1 MGWPPEKTYTR
12 RPVCREAVSRIRL
25 VVSLMGSLRVAPD
38 VVCFS
43 TMLSGTNGL
52 TSFAL
57 TAHGAIAT
65 AASNMLAITRT
76 RDPSRLLLLQ
86 YQFSLWPRD
95 AAMMRLFL
103 GNYSNVWLTF
113 GPAPKADVA
122 Q

>member
-1 MGWPPEKTYTR
+1 
-12 RPVCREAVSRIRL
+12 VSKIRL

-43 TMLSGTNGL
+43 TMFSGTNGL
-52 TSFAL
+52 MSFAM

-65 AASNMLAITRT
+65 AASSMLAITRT

-86 YQFSLWPRD
+86 FPFSPWLRD

-103 GNYSNVWLTF
+103 GNFCISLNSERRIR
-113 GPAPKADVA
+113 A
-122 Q
+122 